1 MPDIFGPIIDF
12 ITKGSR
18 KLVRPFISMGKTK
31 KIIILFILLLI
42 GIFLF
47 ITKDKTPDPNK
58 KDIYNKILTW
68 RHNDKYL
75 GYKYMAGVFLFLIL
89 SFYLHTAKGRQ
100 DLGYSAELDSDFHK
114 VSP

>member
-1 MPDIFGPIIDF
+1 
-12 ITKGSR
+12 
-18 KLVRPFISMGKTK
+18 VHPFISQGKK
-31 KIIILFILLLI
+31 IKIIILFILLLI

-68 RHNDKYL
+68 RHNDKYI

-89 SFYLHTAKGRQ
+89 SFKEQTGLIRMG
-100 DLGYSAELDSDFHK
+100 LDNKYQSTH
-114 VSP
+114 VP